1 MQICA
6 NENLSDD
13 CVLRLREDGHDVF
26 WIREAAPG
34 GSDTLLLARACA
46 EKRIP
51 ITFDKDFGELV
62 FLRNKRT
69 HRRVPRSSRFALLTL
84 SLAPPSVVGDFGF
97 QPLPQLLTGR
107 T

>member
-1 MQICA
+1 MLICA

-13 CVLRLREDGHDVF
+13 CVLRLREDGHGVL

-34 GSDTLLLARACA
+34 SSDTLVLARACA
-46 EKRIP
+46 EKRIL

-62 FLRNKRT
+62 FLRSKRT
-69 HRRVPRSSRFALLTL
+69 HRRVTRSRRFVHLTS

-97 QPLPQLLTGR
+97 QPLPQLLTRR